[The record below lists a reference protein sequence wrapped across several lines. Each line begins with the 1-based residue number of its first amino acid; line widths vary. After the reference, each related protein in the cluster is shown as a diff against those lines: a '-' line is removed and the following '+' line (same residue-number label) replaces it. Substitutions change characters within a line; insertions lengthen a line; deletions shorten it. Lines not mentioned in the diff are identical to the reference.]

1 MARLPEKPRF
11 AAAPSARVHDVIVL
25 GPSLGG
31 AFAAAL
37 LARRGLRVLWAEH
50 GGPGA
55 AYTHQGFL
63 WPTRTLPLPPLRAL
77 PPLEEALTE
86 LGLTTQVTRALRP
99 IAPAL
104 QLVLPR
110 HRLDLPLDDARRL
123 AECTREFGRAGARLA
138 EVVKQLGTAHA
149 ATDGFIRSAEALP
162 PSGFLERWRRRRVV
176 KEWPALLSPSPLR
189 DTDPAEHLLSRATP
203 FLVYQ
208 DDAGPL
214 AVQRSLGQ
222 LLSGPQRYPGGL
234 PGLHELLRHRFEE
247 LGGTLLPLD
256 ALQGAGVQALSV
268 EGGRPVGLDVRGS
281 EATHRATFLLST
293 LDDVELLPLV
303 PESLR
308 TAKSAALGPL
318 SATHAVLA
326 VHWVLPTSALP
337 EGLGELI
344 LSDDAQGLGACL
356 VQVGPAR
363 RQEARGD
370 EPGVRLVT
378 AAAVVPADVERSR
391 VEGHAARV
399 EEALERLLPFA
410 RAQRLARSVPQLDA
424 PRRAP
429 GLLLHPL
436 WPKPPKAAWEA
447 LGLPPA
453 TPWPP
458 LVRAG
463 REVCPGLGLEGEL
476 LAALG
481 AVSRVQ
487 RATQKGKPKGR

>member
-1 MARLPEKPRF
+1 MARLPDRPRF
-11 AAAPSARVHDVIVL
+11 AAAPSARVYDAIVL

-55 AYTHQGFL
+55 SYVHQGFL
-63 WPTRTLPLPPLRAL
+63 WPTRAVPLPSPRAL

-99 IAPAL
+99 VVPAL

-110 HRLDLPLDDARRL
+110 HRLDLPLDDAQRL
-123 AECTREFGRAGARLA
+123 AECTREFGRGGAHLA
-138 EVVKQLGTAHA
+138 EVVKQLGAAHGT
-149 ATDGFIRSAEALP
+149 TDGFVRSADALP
-162 PSGFLERWRRRRVV
+162 PSGLLDRWRVRRAV
-176 KEWPALLSPSPLR
+176 KAWPALGVPSPLQ
-189 DTDPAEHLLSRATP
+189 DSEPAEQLLARATP

-208 DDAGPL
+208 DGAGPL

-222 LLSGPQRYPGGL
+222 LLAGPQRFPGGL
-234 PGLHELLRHRFEE
+234 AGLHEALRHRFEE

-256 ALQGAGVQALSV
+256 ALPGSGVQSLSF

-308 TAKSAALGPL
+308 NAKAAALRLP
-318 SATHAVLA
+318 SPTHAVLS
-326 VHWVLPTSALP
+326 VHWVLPLSALP
-337 EGLGELI
+337 QGLGELI
-344 LSDDAQGLGACL
+344 LADDAQGLGACL

-363 RQEARGD
+363 RQDARSE

-378 AAAVVPADVERSR
+378 AAAVVPADVERGL
-391 VEGHAARV
+391 VQGHAARL
-399 EEALERLLPFA
+399 EEAMERLLPFA
-410 RAQRLARSVPQLDA
+410 RAQVVARSIPQLDA
-424 PRRAP
+424 PRKAP

-436 WPKPPKAAWEA
+436 WPRQAKAAWEG
-447 LGLPPA
+447 LGLPPT

-487 RATQKGKPKGR
+487 RATQKGKPKAR

>member
-1 MARLPEKPRF
+1 
-11 AAAPSARVHDVIVL
+11 
-25 GPSLGG
+25 
-31 AFAAAL
+31 
-37 LARRGLRVLWAEH
+37 
-50 GGPGA
+50 
-55 AYTHQGFL
+55 
-63 WPTRTLPLPPLRAL
+63 
-77 PPLEEALTE
+77 
-86 LGLTTQVTRALRP
+86 
-99 IAPAL
+99 
-104 QLVLPR
+104 
-110 HRLDLPLDDARRL
+110 
-123 AECTREFGRAGARLA
+123 
-138 EVVKQLGTAHA
+138 
-149 ATDGFIRSAEALP
+149 
-162 PSGFLERWRRRRVV
+162 
-176 KEWPALLSPSPLR
+176 
-189 DTDPAEHLLSRATP
+189 
-203 FLVYQ
+203 
-208 DDAGPL
+208 
-214 AVQRSLGQ
+214 
-222 LLSGPQRYPGGL
+222 
-234 PGLHELLRHRFEE
+234 
-247 LGGTLLPLD
+247 
-256 ALQGAGVQALSV
+256 
-268 EGGRPVGLDVRGS
+268 
-281 EATHRATFLLST
+281 
-293 LDDVELLPLV
+293 
-303 PESLR
+303 
-308 TAKSAALGPL
+308 
-318 SATHAVLA
+318 
-326 VHWVLPTSALP
+326 VLPTSALP